1 MTVPTNAYVTFSS
14 VGIREDL
21 EDMIYDISPT
31 ETPIMSAIARLK
43 ATQKTHEW
51 QIDKLAAASATN
63 SVIEGDDPT
72 ADAASPTNR
81 LKNYTQLMDKVV
93 VISSTNEASN
103 QAGRESEMA
112 YQMAKRSKELKR
124 DVEAAIGQNNAGTL
138 GSSASAALMASLESW
153 LAYSGTQ
160 AATIQT
166 ANGTSVGEGSAQT
179 TPGFT
184 TANGVPVTAPTD
196 STSTGSLSEAVFKG
210 CIANA
215 WEQGGDPR
223 LIIAGPR
230 VKAAIAS
237 KFTGIATRYRSVGQG
252 QADIIGGADLYVS
265 DFGEHKLVPSR
276 FVRSTTLFG
285 IDPDYLGI
293 AYLQSFKDVPLA
305 KTGHSEKRM
314 LSVECTLVVKNPFAH
329 FKIGDI
335 SATKTA

>member
-1 MTVPTNAYVTFSS
+1 MTVPTNTYVTFSS

-31 ETPIMSAIARLK
+31 ETPILTAAARLK
-43 ATQKTHEW
+43 ATQKIHEW
-51 QIDKLAAASATN
+51 QIDKLASATATN

-72 ADAASPTNR
+72 ADAAAPTNR

-93 VISSTNEASN
+93 IVSSTNEASN
-103 QAGRESEMA
+103 AAGRDSELA
-112 YQMAKRSKELKR
+112 YQMAKRSKEIKR
-124 DVEAAIGQNNAGTL
+124 DLEAALGQNNAGTA

-166 ANGTSVGEGSAQT
+166 ANGTSVGEGTAQT

-184 TANGVPVTAPTD
+184 TANGVPITAPTD
-196 STSTGSLSEAVFKG
+196 STSTGSLTEAVFKG

-230 VKAAIAS
+230 VKAALSS
-237 KFTGIATRYRSVGQG
+237 KFTGIATRFRQVPQG
-252 QADIIGGADLYVS
+252 MADIIGGADLYVS
-265 DFGEHKLVPSR
+265 DFGEHKLMASR
-276 FVRSTTLFG
+276 FVRSTVLFG
-285 IDPDYLGI
+285 IDPDYVGV
-293 AYLQSFKDVPLA
+293 AYLQPFKTTPLA
-305 KTGHSEKRM
+305 KTGHAEKRM
-314 LSVECTLVVKNPFAH
+314 ISVEPTLVVKNPFAH
-329 FKIGDI
+329 FKIADI